1 MRAVKKGLLLIPL
14 AAVSTLTAVTAS
26 ADLMIEPIEIG
37 DVIKQVPVK
46 NWIALLLINAL
57 IIYAIVKVII
67 MIVRIIK
74 KRKK

>member
-1 MRAVKKGLLLIPL
+1 MKKGLLLIPL